1 MSRNQT
7 VVRLDDFRKQNLK
20 PQLPAVRTQNQT
32 GKVIR
37 FLLLGGLIAIAVG
50 FGVGYLLGFFG
61 SRAVAHWVS

>member
-20 PQLPAVRTQNQT
+20 PQLPAVRAQNQT
-32 GKVIR
+32 GKAIR
-37 FLLLGGLIAIAVG
+37 FLLLGGLIAIALG
-50 FGVGYLLGFFG
+50 FGVAYLLGFFG